1 LSWPFTELCQPRLSW
16 KDWCRREL
24 PSHWSHPAAAVKL
37 SMYKYVKVASTPVD
51 QHAIYCYM
59 CYYFIYLHMWSV
71 TIYICSHRICVV
83 PCLSTA
89 SVLAVASCLWSQSL
103 ISLARRSAKQRKAS
117 GPRSRVVVKCCEV
130 PALERAMRMI
140 WYNSYIYICIY
151 ICVCV
156 YLLIYL
162 FKHIHINM
170 LYLCMSITI
179 MLINTIISSI
189 SIFYY
194 HCYCCYY
201 YCYCC
206 CHY

>member
-1 LSWPFTELCQPRLSW
+1 MERLMSSRTTQPLISPCSCGQTEHVQVCKSCLDPCWPTCYILL
-16 KDWCRREL
+16 
-24 PSHWSHPAAAVKL
+24 
-37 SMYKYVKVASTPVD
+37 YVLL
-51 QHAIYCYM
+51 
-59 CYYFIYLHMWSV
+59 FYLHMWSV

-151 ICVCV
+151 IYMRVCV

-194 HCYCCYY
+194 HYYCGYY